1 LLEFLAA
8 WQKLIW
14 ATPDQQGTDILGG
27 AMTTGV
33 LIGYGLAAVMFIVL
47 LIAATRIEDDVKK
60 QWLNVLFVFG
70 GGLAGWVA
78 GLLVIPLPNLPP
90 KLTDLG
96 AIFTALVGGVIGTKL
111 VDALS
116 KKIES
121 GLDSSFIGTSVLF
134 LSSFLLGG
142 LSTVIWLLN

>member
-1 LLEFLAA
+1 MLEFLAA
-8 WQKLIW
+8 AIK
-14 ATPDQQGTDILGG
+14 
-27 AMTTGV
+27 
-33 LIGYGLAAVMFIVL
+33 
-47 LIAATRIEDDVKK
+47 IEDDEKGR
-60 QWLNVLFVFG
+60 WINVLFVFG

-78 GLLVIPLPNLPP
+78 GLLVIPLPGLPA

-111 VDALS
+111 SDALS

-121 GLDSSFIGTSVLF
+121 GLDKSFVGTSVLF

-142 LSTVIWLLN
+142 LSTVIWRL